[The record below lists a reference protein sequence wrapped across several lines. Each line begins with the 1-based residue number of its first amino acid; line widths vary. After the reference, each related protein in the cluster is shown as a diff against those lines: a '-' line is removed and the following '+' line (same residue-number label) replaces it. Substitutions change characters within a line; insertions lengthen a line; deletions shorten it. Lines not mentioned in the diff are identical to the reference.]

1 MDTNFIPFKSEL
13 LFRDLDYSLNVI
25 NFFEKPKEKI
35 FKLAQLPN
43 ETLLYRV
50 LPRLLLEIVRKY
62 LRVEVEGTEHIPT
75 SGAAL
80 IVPNH
85 SGFSGFDAVVLGHEI
100 HRATNR
106 VPKVLTHALWFIT
119 KATAIPAQKMGFIEA
134 TTKNGK
140 KYLDKK
146 DLVVLFPEGEH
157 GNFKSSTDRY
167 TLQEFKRGFVRMA
180 LEKQV
185 TIVPVIVLGAE
196 ETHINLKKLKFT
208 KFLRGIVLPIPL
220 NIIPLPAKWKIKFL
234 PPIQLPYK
242 PSAANRSDLVHD
254 IAQEIR
260 EKMQLSLHEEL
271 RKRDYI
277 YIKGVY

>member
-1 MDTNFIPFKSEL
+1 M
-13 LFRDLDYSLNVI
+13 I
-25 NFFEKPKEKI
+25 NFFEKRKEKI
-35 FKLAQLPN
+35 FALTQLPS
-43 ETLLYRV
+43 EQLMYRV
-50 LPRLLLEIVRKY
+50 LPRLLLEIIRKY
-62 LRVEVEGTEHIPT
+62 LRVDVEGAEHIPQN
-75 SGAAL
+75 GAAL
-80 IVPNH
+80 IIPNH

-100 HRATNR
+100 HRTSKR
-106 VPKVLTHALWFIT
+106 VPKVLTHALWFLT

-134 TTKNGK
+134 TTANGK
-140 KYLDKK
+140 KYLDRE

-208 KFLRGIVLPIPL
+208 NFLRGLVLPIPL
-220 NIIPLPAKWKIKFL
+220 NVIPLPAKWKIKFL
-234 PPIQLPYK
+234 PPITLPYR
-242 PSAANRSDLVHD
+242 PSAANRSDLVHE

-260 EKMQLSLHEEL
+260 EKMQLSIHEEL
-271 RKRDYI
+271 RKRDFVYV
-277 YIKGVY
+277 KGVY